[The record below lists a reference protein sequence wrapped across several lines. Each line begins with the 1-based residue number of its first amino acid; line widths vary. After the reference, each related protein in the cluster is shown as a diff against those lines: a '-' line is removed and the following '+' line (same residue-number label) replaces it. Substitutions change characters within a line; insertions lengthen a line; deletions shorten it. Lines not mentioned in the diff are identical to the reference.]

1 MKKSKSFTLIE
12 QMGNSTEQHCR
23 KTNKKFTL
31 KDSLSQYLGIK
42 PMGFTL
48 IELLVVIA
56 IIAILAAIL
65 LPALNSARERGR
77 SASCINNLKQIGLM
91 ATMYEDNFDV
101 FPSPIYGNDHRWIM
115 GLLKADPGL
124 NMNSLY
130 CPSTEFSVFD
140 PTSAWSH
147 YRTYAAFGYYNS
159 YSVTKPHSSK
169 NLWNAGRTILYG
181 DSKQT
186 EQGGCAVDTL
196 GTGTISFRHSR
207 KMNACFGD
215 MHVDAAAK
223 ETEVPKEA
231 TAKAFGYQALKDK
244 YGNRYEEL

>member
-1 MKKSKSFTLIE
+1 MKKTISNFPSFRH
-12 QMGNSTEQHCR
+12 G
-23 KTNKKFTL
+23 
-31 KDSLSQYLGIK
+31 GVK
-42 PMGFTL
+42 PSFTL

-77 SASCINNLKQIGLM
+77 SASCINNLKQIGMM
-91 ATMYEDNFDV
+91 ATMYEDVYDV
-101 FPSPIYGNDHRWIM
+101 YPSPIYSNDQRWIM
-115 GLLKADPGL
+115 GLLKADAGL
-124 NMNSLY
+124 NMNSFY
-130 CPSTEFSVFD
+130 CPSTEYSVFD
-140 PTSAWSH
+140 SNSVWSH

-159 YSVTKPHSSK
+159 YSVTNPHSSK

-181 DSKQT
+181 DSVQT

-196 GTGTISFRHSR
+196 GTGHIAFRHSR

-231 TAKAFGYQALKDK
+231 AAKAFGYQTLKDK